1 MGNKVDFKL
10 VGSRRTVTHNNGKET
25 GTITTVDKPEV
36 IEPEVLDNVPST
48 TTNDTHP
55 LTQAV
60 ADNFPKILDIA
71 TQCVDILKI
80 REMSEAQIKEL
91 REKRESLVVEADAY
105 VKKKNADTDS
115 FKTRGETIR
124 LLLEDYYKYGG
135 TEKLPAE
142 DFIKILEKT
151 LNLQNGEIL

>member
-1 MGNKVDFKL
+1 MGNKYDFELVDT
-10 VGSRRTVTHNNGKET
+10 RRAATRNMRTEERTVTAM
-25 GTITTVDKPEV
+25 DKTDV
-36 IEPEVLDNVPST
+36 VEPEVLDNVPST
-48 TTNDTHP
+48 TNDTHP
-55 LTQAV
+55 LTQAM
-60 ADNFPKILDIA
+60 ADNFPRILDIA

-80 REMSEAQIKEL
+80 RELSEAQLKEL
-91 REKRESLVVEADAY
+91 REKRKLLVTEADTY

-135 TEKLPAE
+135 SEKLPAE

-151 LNLQNGEIL
+151 LGL

>member
-1 MGNKVDFKL
+1 MGNKYDFKL
-10 VGSRRTVTHNNGKET
+10 VDTRRAATSDSGTEK
-25 GTITTVDKPEV
+25 GTISAIDKTDV
-36 IEPEVLDNVPST
+36 IEPEVLDNVPT

-55 LTQAV
+55 LTQAM
-60 ADNFPKILDIA
+60 ADNFPRILDIA

-80 REMSEAQIKEL
+80 RELSKAQLKEL
-91 REKRESLVVEADAY
+91 REKREMLVTEAETY

-135 TEKLPAE
+135 SDKLPAE

-151 LNLQNGEIL
+151 LGL